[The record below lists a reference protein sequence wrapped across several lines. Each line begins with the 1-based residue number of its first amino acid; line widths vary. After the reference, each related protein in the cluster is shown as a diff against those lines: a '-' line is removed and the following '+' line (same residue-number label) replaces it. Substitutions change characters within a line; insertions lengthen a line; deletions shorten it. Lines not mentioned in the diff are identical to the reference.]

1 MKKIFNWKIFLGL
14 GLILLS
20 AVLYFLHFKMFHDAH
35 HIFIY
40 LLGDIAFVPIE
51 VLMVTLIIHNLLEKR
66 AKKSLIKKLNMLI
79 GVFFSNA
86 GTDIIIYL
94 SGFDSSFDELKQR
107 LDIDSDW
114 DEKEFKNVSKYLR
127 QYNYKI
133 SSKKSDL
140 PQLGILLNT
149 QKEFFLNLL
158 ANSSLLEHESF
169 TKLLWAITHLAE
181 ELSNRKDFLSL
192 PDSDYD
198 HLSGDIERAY
208 RALINEWVNYME
220 HLKEYYPYLFS
231 LAMRTNP
238 FKEES
243 SVVIYS

>member
-1 MKKIFNWKIFLGL
+1 
-14 GLILLS
+14 
-20 AVLYFLHFKMFHDAH
+20 MFHDAH

-66 AKKSLIKKLNMLI
+66 AKKSLIIKLNMLI
-79 GVFFSNA
+79 GVFFSNV
-86 GTDIIIYL
+86 GMDL
-94 SGFDSSFDELKQR
+94 VKSFSSFDNSLLGLRQK
-107 LDIDSDW
+107 LDIDNNW
-114 DEKEFKNVSKYLR
+114 DEKKFKDVTKYLR
-127 QYNYKI
+127 KYKY
-133 SSKKSDL
+133 SVNAKKGD
-140 PQLGILLNT
+140 LLNLGVFLNSK
-149 QKEFFLNLL
+149 KEFFLNLL
-158 ANSSLLEHESF
+158 ANSNLFEHESF
-169 TKLLWAITHLAE
+169 TDLLWAITHLTE
-181 ELSNRKDFLSL
+181 ELSKRKDLSSL

-198 HLSGDIERAY
+198 HLSIDIRRAY

-220 HLKEYYPYLFS
+220 HLKVYYPYLFS

>member
-181 ELSNRKDFLSL
+181 ELSNRKDFSSL

-198 HLSGDIERAY
+198 HLSGDIQRAY
-208 RALINEWVNYME
+208 KALINEWVDYME
-220 HLKEYYPYLFS
+220 HLKEHYPYLFS

-238 FKEES
+238 FKEEA